1 MMKRV
6 RSIDGYALYELATR
20 DLNRLVDHDYQAG
33 NILIYRLPEKARL
46 GRELGRASDL
56 VTAEKFL
63 ASLAA
68 SPSVFPLEGR
78 TAADT
83 FTIDS
88 LTAGSPAVD
97 SSAVDPLAATS
108 LATDYAQA
116 LREKDQALLELKTHY
131 ETLRAS
137 ELEAH
142 NEAIRQLEDSV
153 DALKGDLAEKD
164 ARITQLSLAT
174 LQGDLQRE
182 ELMSELIESASQSPA
197 LSVMDELDE
206 LRAHSVGTQNELRA
220 LQAAYADL
228 EGTNVV
234 LLAEKNTLEI
244 ELNTA
249 LKNNAAAQR
258 TGAGVDVGAAG
269 AGVQNAGSPF
279 TQSSDDNKELVLTNE
294 SGNTIHIYHEFP
306 TPPQRSPQSRL
317 LTQSGYIGLILAII
331 AAAAYIAYLNSL
343 LGAIQS
349 SGVDIQPYSEA
360 LIERI
365 RTLLPFNN

>member
-6 RSIDGYALYELATR
+6 RSIDGYALYELAAR

-33 NILIYRLPEKARL
+33 NILIYRLPEKARI

-56 VTAEKFL
+56 ATAEKFL
-63 ASLAA
+63 VSLAA

-78 TAADT
+78 AAADT
-83 FTIDS
+83 FTTDF
-88 LTAGSPAVD
+88 LTVD
-97 SSAVDPLAATS
+97 SPAVDPLAADS
-108 LATDYAQA
+108 LAAGSPAVGFPATDYTQA

-142 NEAIRQLEDSV
+142 DEAIRQLEDSV

-182 ELMSELIESASQSPA
+182 ELMSELIESASQSSA

-234 LLAEKNTLEI
+234 LLAEKSTLEI
-244 ELNTA
+244 ELSTA

-258 TGAGVDVGAAG
+258 TGAGVDA
-269 AGVQNAGSPF
+269 QDAGSPF

-306 TPPQRSPQSRL
+306 TPPQRSLQSRL
-317 LTQSGYIGLILAII
+317 LTQSGYIGLILVII

-365 RTLLPFNN
+365 RALLPFNN